1 MGAMRQRMRTAHQ
14 QGGPMP
20 ARNAR
25 CCPVLVLALA
35 VLFAPG
41 GRAAQNTES
50 STLADQKDLAV
61 TVYNSN
67 IALVRDVRRMRLP
80 TGAVDLRFMDIAAK
94 VNPAT
99 VHIVSLTAPKELTV
113 LEQNYEYDL
122 LNPQKLLDKYVGKEV
137 TLVRLRTEN
146 NSTKEEYVKAALLAN
161 NEGPVRSEERRVGKE
176 CRSRWS
182 PYH

>member
-1 MGAMRQRMRTAHQ
+1 
-14 QGGPMP
+14 MP

-25 CCPVLVLALA
+25 CCPVLALALA

-80 TGAVDLRFMDIAAK
+80 TGAVDLRGGGNEPIHCLDWPTARLVPCHQSPPFIRDGAVDQCDPPLESLREFAA
-94 VNPAT
+94 
-99 VHIVSLTAPKELTV
+99 
-113 LEQNYEYDL
+113 Q
-122 LNPQKLLDKYVGKEV
+122 
-137 TLVRLRTEN
+137 
-146 NSTKEEYVKAALLAN
+146 
-161 NEGPVRSEERRVGKE
+161 RRV
-176 CRSRWS
+176 
-182 PYH
+182 